1 MHYYYE
7 AEIHVARAN
16 IRALLGFADEAAAEL
31 RKAVN
36 LSHDAGHDSA
46 YSGSGYYPDL
56 IHISECLLESSGEG
70 YGDGMEHREWDE
82 DQRIEDEI
90 IAARKAA
97 LKEAYPDMEKHGG
110 LWVYCPNG
118 HNTVFSPTGMD
129 ECAGCGAVMTPD
141 DESYYDALCR
151 AGQCM

>member
-1 MHYYYE
+1 MHHYYE

-31 RKAVN
+31 RRAVN
-36 LSHDAGHDSA
+36 LSHDAGHDYA
-46 YSGSGYYPDL
+46 YYSGVRHSPD
-56 IHISECLLESSGEG
+56 HISDCLLESSEEG
-70 YGDGMEHREWDE
+70 CCDGMEHRDWDE
-82 DQRIEDEI
+82 DHRVEAEI
-90 IAARKAA
+90 ISARKAA

-129 ECAGCGAVMTPD
+129 ECAACGAIMTPD
-141 DESYYDALCR
+141 DTSYYDALCA